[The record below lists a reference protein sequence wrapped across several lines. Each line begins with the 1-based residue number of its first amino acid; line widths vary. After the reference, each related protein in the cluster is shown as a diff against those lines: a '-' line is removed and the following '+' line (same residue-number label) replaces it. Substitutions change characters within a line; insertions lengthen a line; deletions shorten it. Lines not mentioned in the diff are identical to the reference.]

1 MLLQRAGC
9 KVYGCRRRTKFGVP
23 PPFRPPLAKDGIVFQ
38 PSSLTRPAPRNSLT
52 TGAQKCD
59 HSHPMYETA
68 GQEDRSLM
76 ESPPG
81 KSPFVILC
89 ILIVS
94 QLFSWGLRFESYTAR
109 AAIISLAGLLG
120 VTLVQGVKTK
130 QGVLDGGRFSWRRWL
145 LLVTGITSA
154 VLIIESVPDPST
166 RIRLVG
172 VIFILVCGVIAVQ
185 KIVARQ
191 ALDAIAWSV

>member
-1 MLLQRAGC
+1 
-9 KVYGCRRRTKFGVP
+9 
-23 PPFRPPLAKDGIVFQ
+23 
-38 PSSLTRPAPRNSLT
+38 
-52 TGAQKCD
+52 
-59 HSHPMYETA
+59 
-68 GQEDRSLM
+68 M

-81 KSPFVILC
+81 KSLFVILC

-94 QLFSWGLRFESYTAR
+94 QFFSWGLRFESYTAR

-154 VLIIESVPDPST
+154 VLIIESVPDPSA

-172 VIFILVCGVIAVQ
+172 VIFILVCGVITVQ
-185 KIVARQ
+185 KIIAKQ
-191 ALDAIAWSV
+191 ALDAIAWSVIGCLGLLVALPADKLGTWLLFYGPLIVISILFGLSFLKKAR